1 MKNNLIAPGIFNII
15 VSLFWIVISIP
26 DNYVTLSIGML
37 LIVFGVLSIM
47 YSRLDIEELYEK
59 RNIVLTFGV
68 ILIPFNII
76 SAILLLVESDKIKAE
91 YNKFLRQQ
99 DVQVLNENNQNIK
112 MKKEV
117 SKEVKKLDILLKLGI
132 GMVTVAGIM
141 IATTSWEIMTDL
153 VKMIIIA
160 LIGGLLLGLSI
171 FSDKK
176 LKIRGTTITYW
187 LLSMIAFCLSIFM
200 IGNYQLFGEWFSTS
214 GDGASL
220 FVATWFLCASVFS
233 YITFKKFDIQAFLY
247 MACVGVA
254 IALACIVGFLSDRIE
269 ICILALT
276 IFVTLINFIPKSEN
290 KEIKIVKL
298 FGIITSYV
306 IVGLLILELFNTD
319 YMFLVLI
326 SMLVQ
331 MVNLVNI
338 ALTDKREEITVL
350 SGLSIIALSAA
361 TLANIDWN
369 LDKIYVMLINRSI
382 ILALTIA
389 LSFILIR
396 NKKVRGIIF
405 AIVLPL
411 IMISLMYEINIAIA
425 IYIGCF
431 SLAMIIFGFIK
442 KDYKAIYIEGII
454 FLIANLVIQLWEF
467 WGVLPIWVYLLVGGL
482 TLIGIVT
489 VKELKKDKM

>member
-1 MKNNLIAPGIFNII
+1 MKNNLIVPGIFNII
-15 VSLFWIVISIP
+15 VSLFWIAISVP
-26 DNYVTLSIGML
+26 DNYATLSVGMF
-37 LIVFGVLSIM
+37 LIVVGVLCIM
-47 YSRLDIEELYEK
+47 YSRLDAEKLYEK
-59 RNIVLTFGV
+59 RNIVLTFG
-68 ILIPFNII
+68 ILSIPFNII
-76 SAILLLVESDKIKAE
+76 SSILLLVESDKIKVE
-91 YNKFLRQQ
+91 YNKLIREQN
-99 DVQVLNENNQNIK
+99 VQVLDENNQNIK
-112 MKKEV
+112 IKKEV
-117 SKEVKKLDILLKLGI
+117 SKEVKKLDILLKIGI
-132 GMVTVAGIM
+132 GMVAVAGIM
-141 IATTSWEIMTDL
+141 IATTSWEIMTDF
-153 VKMIIIA
+153 VKMILIA
-160 LIGGLLLGLSI
+160 LIGGLFLGLSI

-187 LLSMIAFCLSIFM
+187 LLSMIAFSLSIFM
-200 IGNYQLFGEWFSTS
+200 IGNYQLFGKWFSTS

-254 IALACIVGFLSDRIE
+254 ISLAFVVGLLSERIE
-269 ICILALT
+269 VCVLALT
-276 IFVTLINFIPKSEN
+276 IFVALINFIPKSEN

-298 FGIITSYV
+298 FGLITSYV
-306 IVGLLILELFNTD
+306 LSGLLVVQLFNTD
-319 YMFLVLI
+319 YIVIVLI
-326 SMLVQ
+326 SVLIEI
-331 MVNLVNI
+331 VNLVNI
-338 ALTDKREEITVL
+338 ALTDKREEITAL
-350 SGLSIIALSAA
+350 SGLGIIALSAA

-396 NKKVRGIIF
+396 NKKVRGIIL

-425 IYIGCF
+425 IYIGCL

-467 WGVLPIWVYLLVGGL
+467 WGVLPIWVYLLIGGL

-489 VKELKKDKM
+489 VKELKKNEG